1 MDGNFYYVKYRCSN
15 CLHGYMVKI
24 PYKQE
29 ALINLECLVCG
40 LDKVNKTDKYVEW
53 MQTYTLENERL
64 VQVKNGK

>member
-1 MDGNFYYVKYRCSN
+1 
-15 CLHGYMVKI
+15 MVKI